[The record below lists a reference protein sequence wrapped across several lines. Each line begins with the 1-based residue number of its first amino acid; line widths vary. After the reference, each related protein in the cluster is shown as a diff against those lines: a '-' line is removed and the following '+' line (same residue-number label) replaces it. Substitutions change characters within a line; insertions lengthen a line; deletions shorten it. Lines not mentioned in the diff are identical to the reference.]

1 MALSADTPLT
11 QVLGSH
17 TDAPVAASS
26 KIYEGSMLGDSSG
39 YVQALVAGNLFRGH
53 SLEYQDNSSGSAGDL
68 TVEHLTGRYRLEV
81 TISGVAITDVGKPV
95 YASDDGTYTLTA
107 ANNTLVGRIV
117 RYVTTGTAVVEFTTI
132 DAGAT
137 VFTKTVSITAA
148 EMKALAATQK
158 ELIPAPGADNYIEVL
173 GLTFVLDYGSEVLA
187 EPSAPDDLEV
197 VYSTAGG
204 TSIADVIGDWVIQ
217 SADSVTSPAVKDLG
231 VVAATTIVNKAV
243 VLDNTG
249 AEYTGNA
256 SGDTVVRV
264 TSTYRIHKAGLA

>member
-1 MALSADTPLT
+1 MALTADTPLT
-11 QVLGSH
+11 QILGSKS
-17 TDAPVAASS
+17 DAPVAASAT
-26 KIYEGSMLGDSSG
+26 IYEGSMLGDSSG
-39 YVQALVAGNLFRGH
+39 YVRPLTAGDLFRGH
-53 SLEYQDNSSGSAGDL
+53 SLEYIDNSSGSAGDRS
-68 TVEHLTGRYRLEV
+68 VEHLTGRYRLKV
-81 TISGVAITDVGKPV
+81 TISGVAITDVGKEV

-107 ANNTLVGRIV
+107 ANNSRVGVIA
-117 RYVTTGTAVVEFTTI
+117 RYVTTSTAIVEFQTHDDSVI
-132 DAGAT
+132 Y
-137 VFTKTVSITAA
+137 TKTVSITAA

-158 ELIPAPGADNYIEVL
+158 TLIPAPGADNYIEVL

-187 EPSAPDDLEV
+187 EPTAPDDLEV
-197 VYSTAGG
+197 VYGAAGG

-249 AEYTGNA
+249 GEYTGNA

-264 TSTYRIHKAGLA
+264 TSTYKIHKAGLA